1 MHKFSVPTS
10 KTTEV
15 IDITG
20 MVLSAIAGQKGKA
33 CLVHIPH
40 TTAAVMINE
49 FEPNIKEDFETLY
62 STLVPD
68 LNYKH
73 EHVECNARAHLTASL
88 IGNSTVFPLDGGKP
102 ALGTWQRIIFVEL
115 DGPRQRNVYVQVL

>member
-15 IDITG
+15 IDITE
-20 MVLSAIAGQKGKA
+20 MILVAITGQQGKA

-62 STLVPD
+62 SSLVPD
-68 LNYKH
+68 SDYKH
-73 EHVECNARAHLTASL
+73 EHVDKNARAHLTASL
-88 IGNSTVFPLDGGKP
+88 IGNSATFPIENGKP

-115 DGPRQRNVYVQVL
+115 DGPRQREVYVQVL